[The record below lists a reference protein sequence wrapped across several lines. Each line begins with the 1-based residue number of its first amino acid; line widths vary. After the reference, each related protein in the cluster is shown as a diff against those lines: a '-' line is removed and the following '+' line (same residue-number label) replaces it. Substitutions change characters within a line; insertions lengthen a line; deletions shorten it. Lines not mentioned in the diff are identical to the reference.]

1 MQSIRPQNLT
11 DRELLNHAYMV
22 GYDKLPEEWAVEL
35 AKRLE
40 AWVSGDER
48 SIVADDGTYQRGYDA
63 GYNEGYDE
71 GYAQGSD
78 NSADD
83 GK

>member
-1 MQSIRPQNLT
+1 MQGIRPQNLT
-11 DRELLNHAYMV
+11 DRELLNHAYMT
-22 GYDKLPEEWAVEL
+22 GYGKLSEECVVEL

-48 SIVADDGTYQRGYDA
+48 SAEYDDENYDRGYNK
-63 GYNEGYDE
+63 GYEE
-71 GYAQGSD
+71 GYAQGRDDSE
-78 NSADD
+78 DD